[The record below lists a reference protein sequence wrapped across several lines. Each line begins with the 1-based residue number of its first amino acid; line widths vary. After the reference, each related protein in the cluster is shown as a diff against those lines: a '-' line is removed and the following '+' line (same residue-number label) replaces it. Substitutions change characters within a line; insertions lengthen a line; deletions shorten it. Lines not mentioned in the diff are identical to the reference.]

1 MDFNFNYK
9 KKKIELEVKILKNV
23 FSQALGLMFKKN
35 SPVLL
40 FYFSRFTRQP
50 IHSFF
55 CVPFVAVW
63 FSENKI
69 VDVKIIKKWR
79 MNIFLRD
86 NFTCQF
92 CGARGIYLEAHHV
105 KSWAQYPKLRFVEE
119 NGITLCKD
127 CHELTKNYKN
137 HKN

>member
-79 MNIFLRD
+79 MNIKPKQKFNKLLEIPINDNNFLIFSDESR
-86 NFTCQF
+86 
-92 CGARGIYLEAHHV
+92 
-105 KSWAQYPKLRFVEE
+105 KL
-119 NGITLCKD
+119 
-127 CHELTKNYKN
+127 
-137 HKN
+137 